1 LNTIKL
7 NKMKKKMSDQRFAE
21 YQSEIV
27 KLQKKDKL
35 ITQRI
40 EDQFKELDN
49 LAYAKGK
56 KDLLKEWERVQDSW
70 YSYLDRDELE
80 KEYNDWFFNLYVDEN
95 SICKSMTND
104 KMIKELINDE
114 LGDRKDDSNE
124 ELKETIE
131 NIKSLSVI

>member
-1 LNTIKL
+1 
-7 NKMKKKMSDQRFAE
+7 MKKKMSDQRFAE

-104 KMIKELINDE
+104 EMIKELINDE

>member
-1 LNTIKL
+1 
-7 NKMKKKMSDQRFAE
+7 MKKKMSDQRFAQ

-104 KMIKELINDE
+104 EMIKELINDE

>member
-1 LNTIKL
+1 
-7 NKMKKKMSDQRFAE
+7 MKKKMSDQRFAQ